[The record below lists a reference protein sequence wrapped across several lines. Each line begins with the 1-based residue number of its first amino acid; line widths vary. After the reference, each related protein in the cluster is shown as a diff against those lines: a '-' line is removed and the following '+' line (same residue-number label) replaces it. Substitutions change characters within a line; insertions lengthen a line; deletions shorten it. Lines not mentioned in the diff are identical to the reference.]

1 MEYIHLI
8 KMMEASMSR
17 IVDECG
23 LSGRANN

>member
-8 KMMEASMSR
+8 KMMEGSKSR

-23 LSGRANN
+23 LSDRANS